1 MKANLIPR
9 IRWYG
14 PGCAG
19 VLLIALVL
27 ACSTSADGFE
37 PNNSL
42 AAAAGP
48 LLTGQY
54 EGAIDSAGDA
64 DFFDFYVTSPQGAK
78 VRVELKNLGGGQL
91 SDVDLT
97 VLDSTATPRASI
109 SFLRPGESS
118 VIELSLPAQKYFLEV
133 TSREQPGDSYL
144 ITTSGTAGAFGSY
157 DVIAGRC
164 GANSRSASS
173 LGKKLSEATVK
184 LQRTLN
190 KVRRSRYLGPT
201 ARTAARDR
209 YRQAR
214 SAVARTRKERDEAER
229 LRGLWCSISP

>member
-1 MKANLIPR
+1 MKERLISR
-9 IRWYG
+9 FRWH
-14 PGCAG
+14 CL
-19 VLLIALVL
+19 VLVGLLLVALVL
-27 ACSTSADGFE
+27 AAGASADAFE

-48 LLTGQY
+48 LLSGQY
-54 EGAIDSAGDA
+54 EGAIDSAGDG
-64 DFFDFYVTSPQGAK
+64 DFFDFYVTSPQGAT
-78 VRVELKNLGGGQL
+78 VRIELKNLGGGQL

-144 ITTSGTAGAFGSY
+144 ITTGGSAGAFGSY

-164 GANSRSASS
+164 GANARSARS
-173 LGKKLSEATVK
+173 LRKKLSEATVK
-184 LQRTLN
+184 LQRALN
-190 KVRRSRYLGPT
+190 KVRRSRYMGPT
-201 ARTAARDR
+201 ARSAARDR
-209 YRQAR
+209 YRRAR
-214 SAVARTRKERDEAER
+214 SAVAKIREERDEADR